1 MAVNRNFIDMSH
13 GPLFGKIVRYALPLM
28 LTYLLQLA
36 FHAADMVVIGRWGS
50 SESLAAIGATGAIT
64 ALIINVITGLS
75 TGANILAAQ
84 YFGAKDS
91 KNMTRLV
98 HTAISVSLVGGVAA
112 ALVGFA
118 AVKWLVD
125 ITDIPEASQSKSILY
140 LVICF
145 IGVPFQ
151 IIYNFGS
158 AILRAVGNTK
168 SPLYYLTTAGA
179 VNVILNI
186 FLVVICK
193 LDVAGV
199 AIATVISQALSARLV
214 TRRLQR
220 NHGATR
226 LIWRNLR
233 IELAPLKKILRLGL
247 PAGLQSGCFSISN
260 LVVQS
265 GINSFGV
272 AAVAGITAGHNIELL
287 LYAFVYSMHHTA
299 IAVVGQNYG
308 AKQYHRLIKAIYLCV
323 GLMFAINIITGYTL
337 LYFSPQMV
345 GIFSSD
351 PEVIRFGVIRAQ
363 EMFTV
368 YFLLGFMDVT
378 SGAARGLG
386 ATLIPAI
393 ATLAGTCGL
402 RVLWVR
408 FALKHYDTVE
418 SILWSYPISWVGV
431 TICNIILLV
440 YLCRKLLR
448 CGSLDNRS
456 IQLHR

>member
-1 MAVNRNFIDMSH
+1 MAGNRNFIDMSH
-13 GPLFGKIVRYALPLM
+13 GPLFGKIVRYAFPLM

-75 TGANILAAQ
+75 TGANVLAAQ

-98 HTAISVSLVGGVAA
+98 HTAIAVSVVGGVAA
-112 ALVGFA
+112 SLFGFA
-118 AVKWLVD
+118 LVKWLVKV
-125 ITDIPEASQSKSILY
+125 TAIPEASQAKSILY
-140 LVICF
+140 MVICF

-151 IIYNFGS
+151 IVYNFGS

-168 SPLYYLTTAGA
+168 SPFYYLTFAGA
-179 VNVILNI
+179 VNVVLNI
-186 FLVVICK
+186 FFVVSCK
-193 LDVAGV
+193 MDVAGV
-199 AIATVISQALSARLV
+199 AIATIISQAISAWLV
-214 TRRLQR
+214 IRRLQK

-226 LIWRNLR
+226 LLLRNLR
-233 IELAPLKKILRLGL
+233 IDVTQLKKILHLGV
-247 PAGLQSGCFSISN
+247 PAGAQSGCFSISN
-260 LVVQS
+260 MVVQS
-265 GINSFGV
+265 GINTFGV

-308 AKQYHRLIKAIYLCV
+308 AKQYHRLIKAIYLC
-323 GLMFAINIITGYTL
+323 GAMMFALNIITGYTL
-337 LYFSPQMV
+337 CYFSPQLV
-345 GIFSSD
+345 GIFTSD

-378 SGAARGLG
+378 SGVCRGLG
-386 ATLIPAI
+386 STLIPAI
-393 ATLAGTCGL
+393 ATLTGTCGV

-408 FALKHYDTVE
+408 FALEHFKTIE
-418 SILWSYPISWVGV
+418 SILWAYPISWISV
-431 TICNIILLV
+431 TICNVILL
-440 YLCRKLLR
+440 LHICRKFPKTKKLQQLR
-448 CGSLDNRS
+448 
-456 IQLHR
+456 

>member
-1 MAVNRNFIDMSH
+1 MSH
-13 GPLFGKIVRYALPLM
+13 GPLFGKLLRYALPLI

-50 SESLAAIGATGAIT
+50 PESLAAIGATVAIT
-64 ALIINVITGLS
+64 GLIINVVTGLS
-75 TGANILAAQ
+75 TGTNVLAAQ

-91 KNMTRLV
+91 KNMTHLV
-98 HTAISVSLVGGVAA
+98 HTAIAIGVVGGVAA
-112 ALVGFA
+112 SLFGFA
-118 AVKWLVD
+118 MVKWLVTV
-125 ITDIPEASQSKSILY
+125 TDIPEDSQSKSILY

-151 IIYNFGS
+151 IVYNFGS

-168 SPLYYLTTAGA
+168 SPLYYLIISGA
-179 VNVILNI
+179 VNLLLNI
-186 FLVVICK
+186 FMVVVCK

-199 AIATVISQALSARLV
+199 ALATVASQALSAWLV
-214 TRRLQR
+214 IRRLQN
-220 NHGATR
+220 NHGSTR
-226 LIWRNLR
+226 LILRNLR
-233 IELAPLKKILRLGL
+233 VDTSQLKKILRLGL
-247 PAGLQSGCFSISN
+247 PAGAQSGCFAISN

-265 GINSFGV
+265 GVNTFGV
-272 AAVAGITAGHNIELL
+272 AAVAGITVGLNIEHL
-287 LYAFVYSMHHTA
+287 LYAVVFAMHHSS

-308 AKQYHRLIKAIYLCV
+308 AKQYHRVIRAIYLCLGMTFV
-323 GLMFAINIITGYTL
+323 INILSGNIL
-337 LYFSPQMV
+337 LYFSPQLA

-363 EMFTV
+363 EMFPV

-386 ATLIPAI
+386 STLIPAI

-408 FALKHYDTVE
+408 FALGHYKTIE
-418 SILWSYPISWVGV
+418 SILWAYPISWTAV
-431 TICNIILLV
+431 TTCNILLLI
-440 YLCRKLLR
+440 YLCRKLLK
-448 CGSLDNRS
+448 SNHYSNLPP
-456 IQLHR
+456 LK